1 MIEKLCITG
10 LSGRLGGILHRS
22 LGADFELVALNRSP
36 VPGVRTI
43 RADLARPDSIGNALA
58 GVAAIVHLAAYPF
71 ADDRADVIVPT
82 NVLGTLHLLEAA
94 RRAGVRRVVFA
105 SSLATIGGHR
115 PAFLALCRKRSFL
128 TAARKVAFLEALESP
143 RPDSLYGV
151 SKVFGEALCRLYV
164 DRHGFSC
171 VGLRLAE
178 VRPDDRPNP
187 LDPHGARIMCRHAD
201 FVAGVRAALVRTRR
215 PGFELRTLISDD
227 YREPATAH
235 GPERRRP
242 PARRARGAPRRA

>member
-1 MIEKLCITG
+1 MTG
-10 LSGRLGGILHRS
+10 LSGRLGGILRRA
-22 LGADFELVALNRSP
+22 LADDFRLVALNRSA

-43 RADLARPDSIGNALA
+43 RADLRRPDAIGNDLA
-58 GVAAIVHLAAYPF
+58 GVDAVIHLAAYPF
-71 ADDRADVIVPT
+71 ADDRAEEIVPT

-94 RRAGVRRVVFA
+94 RRAGVRRLVFA
-105 SSLATIGGHR
+105 SSLAAIGGHR
-115 PAFLALCRKRSFL
+115 PAFLELCRRRRFL
-128 TAARKVAFLEALESP
+128 TAARKVAFLEGLEAP

-151 SKVFGEALCRLYV
+151 SKVFGEALGRLYV

-171 VGLRLAE
+171 VCLRLAE

-201 FVAGVRAALVRTRR
+201 FVAGVRAALTRTRR

-227 YREPATAH
+227 YPEPATSR
-235 GPERRRP
+235 GPDLRRP
-242 PARRARGAPRRA
+242 PARRARGASRRA